1 MSRKNFYS
9 VAKGTNTGIFT
20 LWNKCEASVH
30 KFHHAVFKGFH
41 NIDQA
46 IVFLMADGTYKSC
59 NSIPVYDETT
69 TAKSPKDY
77 GHNCDS
83 KLCNTENLDLSILE
97 EDSNMCSTSD
107 PSINDENETAV
118 KQIEQLSSNTD
129 TCTTDMQSQ
138 VNSDE
143 TQQQSNNNDPKVE
156 SKQKATSNKT
166 TCTQSCK
173 YETSEHMMQCN
184 RCQGWTHY
192 VCTKLPVYQLY
203 LLVHTSRRYTCETC
217 SNVTTS
223 FYEKWTNK
231 GAVEPSDNP
240 NLSNKTLEIVSRIEN
255 SVVQAITSLNQSNQ
269 DEKINNLQ
277 HELQITKSNSKAIEG
292 VEKKLEDLTQVM
304 HESKDL
310 ISTRCT
316 SEEVTKISEQIK
328 KDKVT
333 VINHLKPLQEKISS
347 LENTIQAPVFE
358 ILATK
363 LENMST
369 ELESINKNLEQTYKS
384 IEKSVTANFNITKNI
399 NQISSQLQK
408 SNTEESLQLA
418 NQQSQH
424 FELETSNR
432 FTQLSDDKNS
442 DTDAVTE
449 RDTSSRKALL
459 IGNSHVKRIRTGNFI
474 QNCLVHKYI
483 EHSCEGMMDKIEEL
497 DTDYECILL
506 HVFTNNIRDDTVE
519 ECVQKTEEL
528 IDALRRHC
536 QFAKIIISL
545 PFLTIQDKALNNKIE
560 ECNILLQYKFL
571 KHVYVTISNNSRLSS
586 GNVPIKKFYGVDGL
600 HLSNQGVSVFVAGI
614 KFHMKNI
621 LQVTETLKMRQQ
633 ASKPER
639 GPKQNRHERSFS
651 NQTHS
656 SSQKANDQS
665 PMSPFFMY
673 PWGPGYNYNQMM
685 YPPQMN
691 DFHRKW

>member
-1 MSRKNFYS
+1 MNEKWRKSYFK
-9 VAKGTNTGIFT
+9 AKLEENDVKRVRNQTG
-20 LWNKCEASVH
+20 
-30 KFHHAVFKGFH
+30 KGPH
-41 NIDQA
+41 
-46 IVFLMADGTYKSC
+46 TYKS
-59 NSIPVYDETT
+59 
-69 TAKSPKDY
+69 
-77 GHNCDS
+77 
-83 KLCNTENLDLSILE
+83 
-97 EDSNMCSTSD
+97 
-107 PSINDENETAV
+107 
-118 KQIEQLSSNTD
+118 
-129 TCTTDMQSQ
+129 
-138 VNSDE
+138 
-143 TQQQSNNNDPKVE
+143 
-156 SKQKATSNKT
+156 
-166 TCTQSCK
+166 
-173 YETSEHMMQCN
+173 
-184 RCQGWTHY
+184 
-192 VCTKLPVYQLY
+192 
-203 LLVHTSRRYTCETC
+203 
-217 SNVTTS
+217 
-223 FYEKWTNK
+223 
-231 GAVEPSDNP
+231 
-240 NLSNKTLEIVSRIEN
+240 
-255 SVVQAITSLNQSNQ
+255 
-269 DEKINNLQ
+269 
-277 HELQITKSNSKAIEG
+277 
-292 VEKKLEDLTQVM
+292 
-304 HESKDL
+304 
-310 ISTRCT
+310 
-316 SEEVTKISEQIK
+316 
-328 KDKVT
+328 
-333 VINHLKPLQEKISS
+333 
-347 LENTIQAPVFE
+347 
-358 ILATK
+358 
-363 LENMST
+363 
-369 ELESINKNLEQTYKS
+369 
-384 IEKSVTANFNITKNI
+384 SVTANFNITKNI

-449 RDTSSRKALL
+449 PDTSSRKALL

-651 NQTHS
+651 NQTHNLNS
-656 SSQKANDQS
+656 IITEAADISLKLKRPKKKNPKHLNKIRQPKWFDISLTGLRRQLDSKEKLLKKFSKDPIVRTSYFSLLKLYRKTRKQKLKEFRRSVMDELDNLHENNPNKYWNLLKDLSKDTNKSTSPDIPCNTWFDYFKELNKSKINTTDNNFINRFKQLEKKKYSQSLTSKL
-665 PMSPFFMY
+665 MI
-673 PWGPGYNYNQMM
+673 
-685 YPPQMN
+685 
-691 DFHRKW
+691 KK

>member
-1 MSRKNFYS
+1 M
-9 VAKGTNTGIFT
+9 
-20 LWNKCEASVH
+20 
-30 KFHHAVFKGFH
+30 
-41 NIDQA
+41 
-46 IVFLMADGTYKSC
+46 
-59 NSIPVYDETT
+59 
-69 TAKSPKDY
+69 
-77 GHNCDS
+77 
-83 KLCNTENLDLSILE
+83 
-97 EDSNMCSTSD
+97 
-107 PSINDENETAV
+107 
-118 KQIEQLSSNTD
+118 
-129 TCTTDMQSQ
+129 
-138 VNSDE
+138 
-143 TQQQSNNNDPKVE
+143 
-156 SKQKATSNKT
+156 
-166 TCTQSCK
+166 
-173 YETSEHMMQCN
+173 
-184 RCQGWTHY
+184 
-192 VCTKLPVYQLY
+192 
-203 LLVHTSRRYTCETC
+203 
-217 SNVTTS
+217 
-223 FYEKWTNK
+223 
-231 GAVEPSDNP
+231 
-240 NLSNKTLEIVSRIEN
+240 
-255 SVVQAITSLNQSNQ
+255 
-269 DEKINNLQ
+269 
-277 HELQITKSNSKAIEG
+277 
-292 VEKKLEDLTQVM
+292 
-304 HESKDL
+304 
-310 ISTRCT
+310 
-316 SEEVTKISEQIK
+316 
-328 KDKVT
+328 
-333 VINHLKPLQEKISS
+333 
-347 LENTIQAPVFE
+347 
-358 ILATK
+358 
-363 LENMST
+363 
-369 ELESINKNLEQTYKS
+369 
-384 IEKSVTANFNITKNI
+384 ANFNITKNI

-691 DFHRKW
+691 DFHRKCNFFGLKDDIFICYIYNPPENSSYTKSLREDIFDLIEKDISKYSDTGKILLAGDLNARTGTQVLDFINNDESLDNIPVFDKISPDLNLPVRYSMDEVLSTRGKSLNEICIQSGLRILNGRTPGDFTGQLTCYSPNGSSVFDYFIASENLMENILFFNCAQTFGGAFRSLPNFRNVKNRL